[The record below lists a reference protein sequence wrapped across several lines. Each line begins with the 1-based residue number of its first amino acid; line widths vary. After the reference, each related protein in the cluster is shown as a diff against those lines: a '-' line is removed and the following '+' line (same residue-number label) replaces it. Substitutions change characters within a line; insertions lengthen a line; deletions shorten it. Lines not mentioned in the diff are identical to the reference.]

1 MKRRVFL
8 AALPSVL
15 VAGCGF
21 KLRRID
27 ALPFA
32 SVYVDAPPGS
42 AVAQR
47 IRDALADTKNVG
59 VATFAAEAEAVL
71 KLEQELRTKAILSL
85 SGAGRVTEY
94 RLGLQLSYSVSGRD
108 GRNWAVP
115 ETIELVRD
123 MTYDDAQ
130 VLAKGEEE
138 QLLYRDMEETAALR
152 ILRRLQ
158 DIPPGGIKA
167 DAP

>member
-1 MKRRVFL
+1 MRRRAFL
-8 AALPSVL
+8 ALLPAATL
-15 VAGCGF
+15 AGCGF

-32 SVYVDAPPGS
+32 SVYVDAPPDS

-47 IRDALADTKNVG
+47 IRDALADTKSVG
-59 VATFAAEAEAVL
+59 VAGAAPDAEAVL
-71 KLEQELRTKAILSL
+71 KLEHEVRTKAILSL

-94 RLGLQLSYSVSGRD
+94 RLGLQLSYSVSGPD
-108 GRNWAVP
+108 GRQWAVP

-130 VLAKGEEE
+130 VLAKGAEE

-158 DIPPGGIKA
+158 DIPPGGVAA